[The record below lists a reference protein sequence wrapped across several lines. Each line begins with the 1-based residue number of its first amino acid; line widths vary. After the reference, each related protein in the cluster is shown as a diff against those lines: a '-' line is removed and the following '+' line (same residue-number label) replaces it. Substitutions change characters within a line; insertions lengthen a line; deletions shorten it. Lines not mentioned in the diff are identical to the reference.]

1 MQKSIVKRKLADG
14 GLVLVPKVC
23 FMDPNIV
30 EMLGLLGFDSVWICN
45 EYKAIDPTTLENMV
59 RAGRAAGI
67 ECVVRTGANSGDDFS
82 RFLSMGANGLMIP
95 HVKTVKQA
103 RRVVS
108 RVKYP
113 PVGRR
118 ELENI
123 NADGD
128 YGLLPLDEY
137 LMAANRETLIV
148 LQIEDMKAVGRVD
161 EIAEVEGVDVLF
173 VGPGDLSLSLG
184 VPGQYNHPK
193 VIKAVRR
200 VVKACEANG
209 LVCGTPAINPEHC
222 KFLIDQGVR
231 YLTDGSDW
239 RVLLGGFQQSKK
251 DYAKLGF
258 SFRPNGAGIDGR

>member
-14 GLVLVPKVC
+14 GMVLVPKVC

-45 EYKAIDPTTLENMV
+45 EYKAIDPSTLENMV

-67 ECVVRTGANSGDDFS
+67 ECVIRTGVDSEDDYS

-95 HVKTVKQA
+95 HVKTAKKA
-103 RRVVS
+103 RRVVR

-113 PVGRR
+113 PLGRR

-123 NADGD
+123 NADAD
-128 YGLLPLDEY
+128 YGLMPLDDY
-137 LMAANRETLIV
+137 LRTANRETLVV
-148 LQIEDMKAVGRVD
+148 LQIEDMKSVNRVD

-173 VGPGDLSLSLG
+173 VGPSDLALSLG
-184 VPGQYNHPK
+184 VPGEYRHKK
-193 VIKAVRR
+193 VLKAVRR

-209 LVCGTPAINPEHC
+209 IVCGTPAINPEHC
-222 KFLIDQGVR
+222 KYLIDQGVR

-239 RVLLGGFQQSKK
+239 RVLLAGFKQSKK

-258 SFRPNGAGIDGR
+258 CFQPNCVRD

>member
-67 ECVVRTGANSGDDFS
+67 ECVIRTGVNSCDDFA
-82 RFLSMGANGLMIP
+82 RFLAMGANGLMIP
-95 HVKTVKQA
+95 HVQTAKKA
-103 RRVVS
+103 RQIIR

-113 PVGRR
+113 PLGER

-123 NADGD
+123 NADAD
-128 YGLLPLDEY
+128 YGLMPLEDY
-137 LMAANRETLIV
+137 LNAANRETLIV
-148 LQIEDMKAVGRVD
+148 LQIEDMKSLKRVD

-173 VGPGDLSLSLG
+173 VGPGDLALSLG
-184 VPGQYNHPK
+184 VPGQYKHPK

-258 SFRPNGAGIDGR
+258 SFRTNGDRC

>member
-14 GLVLVPKVC
+14 RLVLVPKVC

-30 EMLGLLGFDSVWICN
+30 EMLGRLGFDSVWICN

-67 ECVVRTGANSGDDFS
+67 ECVIRTGVNSGDDFS

-95 HVKTVKQA
+95 HVKTAKQA
-103 RRVVS
+103 RRIVC

-113 PVGRR
+113 PLGKR

-128 YGLLPLDEY
+128 YGLLPLDDY
-137 LMAANRETLIV
+137 LKAANRETLIV
-148 LQIEDMKAVGRVD
+148 LQIEDMKSVKWVD
-161 EIAEVEGVDVLF
+161 EIAEVKGVDVLF
-173 VGPGDLSLSLG
+173 VGPGDLALSLG
-184 VPGQYNHPK
+184 VPGECSHPK
-193 VIKAVRR
+193 VIKAIRR
-200 VVKACEANG
+200 VVKACEANA

-222 KFLIDQGVR
+222 RFLIDQGVR

-239 RVLLGGFQQSKK
+239 RVLLAGFQQSKK

-258 SFRPNGAGIDGR
+258 LFRPSGARD